1 MLEVQS
7 LMWLQNWV
15 RDLLAEQS
23 RNGAWGPRGADPV
36 PRKLAAWRESRSARL
51 GEASTGIPY
60 PASLILCRE
69 WLMEQVFHFSRK
81 EGCAGSSQTK
91 ENHLWLPSVS
101 RGQSL
106 GSSFSSFLTL
116 KLKEMVK
123 ERIYCYHRWKRGMVG
138 LPTSTCQLSCAFWSI
153 FAELPK
159 RGWKFFPDERRG
171 LRMAGPQNN
180 NCTEWHFIFFFFN
193 FWLKI

>member
-1 MLEVQS
+1 MIAWPFLTCLKSSHLCDFRTEWGTFLQS
-7 LMWLQNWV
+7 NQEMEPGAPEGLTLCLGSWQPGVSQGVLVWV
-15 RDLLAEQS
+15 RLPQA
-23 RNGAWGPRGADPV
+23 
-36 PRKLAAWRESRSARL
+36 
-51 GEASTGIPY
+51 Y
-60 PASLILCRE
+60 PTSLILCRE

-101 RGQSL
+101 REQSL

-153 FAELPK
+153 FAELSK

-180 NCTEWHFIFFFFN
+180 NCTEWHFIFF
-193 FWLKI
+193 